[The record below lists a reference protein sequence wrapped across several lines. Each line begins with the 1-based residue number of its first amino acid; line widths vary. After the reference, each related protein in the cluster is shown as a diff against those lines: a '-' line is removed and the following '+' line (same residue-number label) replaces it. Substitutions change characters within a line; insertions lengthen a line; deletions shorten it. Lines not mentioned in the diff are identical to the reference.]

1 MDCPQCHKRNPDSAA
16 RCLQCDTPLPIDG
29 VTFTDGR
36 DPSATLDVN
45 FAKDWSAPVSRSEGA
60 SASGSKSWMQLGSL
74 LAGRY
79 EIQERLGF
87 GGMGSVYK
95 ARDRELDRCVAIKVI
110 RPELAEDSE
119 ILRRFKQELILARQV
134 THRNVIRIFDLGED
148 RGTKFIT
155 MEYIDGQNLK
165 TIVAEKGKLPYEESS
180 AIVQQVCFALEAAHA
195 EGVVHR
201 DLKPSNIMID
211 RNGKVSVMDFGIARS
226 VGPGGMTIT
235 GMLVG
240 TPEYMSPEQ
249 VKGEHVDARSDL
261 FSLGLILY
269 ELLTD
274 KKPYPGGSSESVMF
288 RRTAEKPRPALEAD
302 PSVPPAL
309 SDVVSKCL
317 EIDPGKRYPSAR
329 QISEDLERWKQ
340 GAPEPVWVTLLRS
353 ARRIHP
359 RRFGVVVASLA
370 VILAAA
376 TFMIRQ
382 KASEKPKANAND
394 SAYPIKALAIFPFRN
409 ASGESRL
416 DWLGSSLAQ
425 MLTEEVG
432 QSTRLRTVPA
442 DRTNQIL
449 QDLRI
454 APSARFDARTM
465 DRLAE
470 YGNADV
476 IVWGQYAKYDNQL
489 RIEAT
494 LQDNKL
500 GRSVSFRKEANG
512 EKDVLPAVDAL
523 AQDIRANLSL
533 DSGAVQE
540 LATRAIKPSS
550 TSLEALRHYD
560 QGLQDARKGAN
571 LEAVR
576 EFLAST
582 KEDPN
587 FALAFS
593 KLGEIYALLGQET
606 DAEAASLRAAEL
618 SQNLPPQEKYVISAA
633 YAKVIKDYPKAIA
646 AYVELAKVQ
655 PGDADMLFELGSLY
669 EASGDYARAREYYS
683 KIRSLDPKRVDVLL
697 AQGRVEIEAGDAAKG
712 LDYLSSA
719 LNLAIQFNQD
729 EQRADILQAMG
740 VAYQSLNRSA
750 EALRSFEDSLAIKR
764 KLGLKGGIAES
775 LSAIAQVQLA
785 MGKPDLALRG
795 YSEALSMERETGDKA
810 GVAGILND
818 LGNFYNDRGDHD
830 KAMGLFK
837 ECLQIRTETGDESNQ
852 ALTLNNIGN
861 TYLAKG
867 DYQDAHTYLEQ
878 ALQRRE
884 KFQVDSDIADT
895 LHNLAETSLHLG
907 FYDQAL
913 SQYLRALE
921 LRRKM
926 GDQRG
931 AAIETFSTGT
941 VFALRGRYG
950 AASSAYTEALK
961 TLEELEPQGDWT
973 AQALCGYGAVLTQMG
988 KSEEAKG
995 QLTKAMDLAVPLKD
1009 KALIAR
1015 IKGIQGDNSYYRGDF
1030 KTAGLFYK
1038 DAHDAASR
1046 TGDREVILVSKFNLA
1061 KLSVTTKNPQGG
1073 MLSLLSI
1080 RESANSIGLKYLSL
1094 QCTLH
1099 LSRAQIQLKKYPQAE
1114 VELQRALVAGEKLS
1128 ADELLA
1134 QCHDLLGQLAA
1145 LQGNASES
1153 QRQHQEAVRILR
1165 GIQEEAH
1172 ADLQGRND
1180 ISQILSTKS

>member
-1 MDCPQCHKRNPDSAA
+1 
-16 RCLQCDTPLPIDG
+16 
-29 VTFTDGR
+29 
-36 DPSATLDVN
+36 
-45 FAKDWSAPVSRSEGA
+45 
-60 SASGSKSWMQLGSL
+60 
-74 LAGRY
+74 
-79 EIQERLGF
+79 
-87 GGMGSVYK
+87 
-95 ARDRELDRCVAIKVI
+95 
-110 RPELAEDSE
+110 
-119 ILRRFKQELILARQV
+119 
-134 THRNVIRIFDLGED
+134 
-148 RGTKFIT
+148 
-155 MEYIDGQNLK
+155 
-165 TIVAEKGKLPYEESS
+165 
-180 AIVQQVCFALEAAHA
+180 
-195 EGVVHR
+195 
-201 DLKPSNIMID
+201 
-211 RNGKVSVMDFGIARS
+211 
-226 VGPGGMTIT
+226 
-235 GMLVG
+235 
-240 TPEYMSPEQ
+240 
-249 VKGEHVDARSDL
+249 
-261 FSLGLILY
+261 
-269 ELLTD
+269 
-274 KKPYPGGSSESVMF
+274 
-288 RRTAEKPRPALEAD
+288 
-302 PSVPPAL
+302 
-309 SDVVSKCL
+309 
-317 EIDPGKRYPSAR
+317 
-329 QISEDLERWKQ
+329 
-340 GAPEPVWVTLLRS
+340 
-353 ARRIHP
+353 
-359 RRFGVVVASLA
+359 
-370 VILAAA
+370 
-376 TFMIRQ
+376 
-382 KASEKPKANAND
+382 
-394 SAYPIKALAIFPFRN
+394 
-409 ASGESRL
+409 
-416 DWLGSSLAQ
+416 
-425 MLTEEVG
+425 MLTEDVG
-432 QSTRLRTVPA
+432 QSARLRTVPA

-454 APSARFDARTM
+454 APSARFDARTL

-533 DSGAVQE
+533 DAGAVQE

-560 QGLQDARKGAN
+560 QGLQDARKGDN
-571 LEAVR
+571 LEAVQ

-593 KLGEIYALLGQET
+593 KLGETYALLGQDT

-618 SQNLPPQEKYVISAA
+618 SQTLPSQEKYLISAA
-633 YAKVIKDYPKAIA
+633 HSKVIKDYPKAIA

-655 PGDADMLFELGSLY
+655 PGDSDMLFELGSLY
-669 EASGDYARAREYYS
+669 EASGDYARAREYYA

-697 AQGRVEIEAGDAAKG
+697 AQGRVEIEAGDAATG

-719 LNLAIQFNQD
+719 LNLAIQFNQN

-750 EALRSFEDSLAIKR
+750 EALRSFQDSLAIKR

-775 LSAIAQVQLA
+775 LSAIAQVQLT

-795 YSEALSMERETGDKA
+795 YTEALDMERETGDKA

-830 KAMGLFK
+830 KALGLFK

-852 ALTLNNIGN
+852 ALALNNIGN

-867 DYQDAHTYLEQ
+867 DYQDADTYFKQ

-884 KFQVDSDIADT
+884 KLQVDSDIADT

-907 FYDQAL
+907 LYDQAL

-995 QLTKAMDLAVPLKD
+995 QLTKAMDLAVLLKD
-1009 KALIAR
+1009 KALIAK
-1015 IKGIQGDNSYYRGDF
+1015 IKGIQGDSSYYGGDF
-1030 KTAGLFYK
+1030 TTAGLLYK

-1046 TGDREVILVSKFNLA
+1046 TADREIILVSKFNLA

-1073 MLSLLSI
+1073 MVSLLSI

-1094 QCTLH
+1094 QCTLN
-1099 LSRAQIQLKKYPQAE
+1099 LSKAQMQLKKYSQAE
-1114 VELQRALVAGEKLS
+1114 LELQRALVAGEKLG

-1134 QCHDLLGQLAA
+1134 QCHDLLGQLAG

-1165 GIQEEAH
+1165 GMQEEAH

-1180 ISQILSTKS
+1180 ITQILAAKN